1 MGMSGETRKLSDSI
15 GEIEIPKEALWS
27 VQTQRAVENFPISG
41 YKISPVFIKSF
52 AEVKKACAIT
62 NNELGYLDKKR
73 ADAIIKACDEIIAG
87 KHHDHVPVDAFQ
99 GGAGTSTNMNMNE
112 TIANRATQILGGDII
127 GSKDADDRVLPIR
140 DVNMHQSTNDAYPTA
155 LKVAI
160 LKELNTL
167 EGEVAKLQ
175 ESMQTKETEFADVL
189 KSGRTQ
195 MQDAVPM
202 TLGMEFGAYA
212 EAIARDRWR
221 VFKSRERI
229 KQVNLGGTAIGT
241 GLGAPR
247 KYIFR
252 VSEVLREVTGLNIS
266 RAENLIDGT
275 QNCDSYVEV
284 SGMLKAY
291 ASNIIKIANDLRF
304 MSSGP
309 HAGIREI
316 TLPPMQT
323 GSSIMPGK
331 VNPVIPE
338 MAVQVALRVMANDQ
352 TITLVASMGQ
362 LELNQIFPMLAFSML
377 ESLKILINGTKIFR
391 DRCVDGIEAVREKC
405 DQYIKQNKTIATVL
419 VPVLGYKNVETAI
432 KESEKTSKPIGDVLV
447 EMGLVKADKVDDLL
461 SAKWMCKLGYE
472 DGDYDQFIDRTQI
485 NEDKD
490 NNNKSDPNDGNQRD
504 KTLVTR

>member
-1 MGMSGETRKLSDSI
+1 MSNSGETRKMFDSI
-15 GEIEIPKEALWS
+15 GEVEIPQNALWG

-41 YKISPVFIKSF
+41 YTISPVFIESF

-62 NNELGYLDKKR
+62 NHELGYLDTTRKN
-73 ADAIIKACDEIIAG
+73 AILQACDEIIEG
-87 KHHDHVPVDAFQ
+87 QHHEHFPLDVLQ
-99 GGAGTSTNMNMNE
+99 GGAGTSTNMNANE
-112 TIANRATQILGGDII
+112 TIANRATQILGGDI
-127 GSKDADDRVLPIR
+127 SDRSDADNVVLPIR

-160 LKELNTL
+160 LKCLQNL
-167 EGEVAKLQ
+167 EKEVTHLQ
-175 ESMQTKETEFADVL
+175 ESMQAKETEFADIL

-252 VSEVLREVTGLNIS
+252 ATEVLREITGLNIS

-275 QNCDSYVEV
+275 QNADSYVEV

-291 ASNIIKIANDLRF
+291 AATIIKIANDLRF

-316 TLPPMQT
+316 TLPPMQA

-338 MAVQVALRVMANDQ
+338 MASMVALRVIANDNM
-352 TITLVASMGQ
+352 ITMVAAMGQ
-362 LELNQIFPMLAFSML
+362 LELNQIFPGLAFAIL
-377 ESLKILINGTKIFR
+377 ESLLTLTNATRIFR
-391 DRCVDGIEAVREKC
+391 TKCIDGIEAVKENCNR
-405 DQYIKQNKTIATVL
+405 YIKQNKTIATVL
-419 VPVLGYKNVETAI
+419 VPVLGYKKVETAI
-432 KESEKTSKPIGDVLV
+432 KAAEESGKSIGETLV
-447 EMGLVKADKVDDLL
+447 AMGYVKEDKVEELL
-461 SAKWMCKLGYE
+461 SAEWMCKLGYE
-472 DGDYDQFIDRTQI
+472 EGDYDQFI
-485 NEDKD
+485 EE
-490 NNNKSDPNDGNQRD
+490 
-504 KTLVTR
+504 